1 MGSHALLQGIF
12 PTQGSNPGLLLCR
25 PSLPSAFYHLSHQ
38 GSPQRRYNTTVLI
51 THTPQLVLPPPPW
64 FYSALFSS
72 LSGESST
79 LRKGRQV
86 RIPQHPSYPCLFAC
100 FLSLSLSLCPFLP
113 SFLPSSL
120 PHSSYKTNRSPRFSL
135 REHLSFLQMNFH
147 LTDWS
152 PESFCSRTS
161 L

>member
-25 PSLPSAFYHLSHQ
+25 PSLSSALYHLSHQ
-38 GSPQRRYNTTVLI
+38 GSPQRRYNTTILI
-51 THTPQLVLPPPPW
+51 THTPQLVFPPPQ
-64 FYSALFSS
+64 FYFALFSS
-72 LSGESST
+72 LSGESCT

-86 RIPQHPSYPCLFAC
+86 RILQHPSYPCLFS
-100 FLSLSLSLCPFLP
+100 FSLPPSVP

-120 PHSSYKTNRSPRFSL
+120 PHSSYKTSRSPRFSL